1 MKELLISIVLYKT
14 NLKDISRCI
23 NSIRKFRPEQKII
36 FIDNS
41 PDKNLKKF
49 LEDYKFIDYFHSKKN
64 IGYGAGHNI
73 AIRKSIKHGFK
84 YHLVINADI
93 YFESD
98 VLNEMISYMNTNENI
113 GNMMPKIMNID
124 GSIQRLCKLIPN
136 PFDLIKRVIF
146 KNPVNFEKDY
156 QFSLKSFK
164 YDKAAFI
171 PYLSGCFMM
180 LRISKIKKIGMFDE
194 RFFMYP
200 EDLDL
205 SRRIALKFDSIFFP
219 KCEVYHKH
227 NAVSKKSLRMFIVHA
242 LNMIIYFNKW
252 GWFIDRKRDIINQK
266 TISLLKNNT

>member
-1 MKELLISIVLYKT
+1 MKDLIISIVLYKT
-14 NLKDISRCI
+14 NINDLSRCV
-23 NSIRKFRPEQKII
+23 NSIRKFRPQQKII

-41 PDKNLKKF
+41 PDENLKKYLKHF
-49 LEDYKFIDYFHSKKN
+49 QFIDYFHSKKN
-64 IGYGAGHNI
+64 LGYGAGHNI
-73 AIRKSIKHGFK
+73 AIRKSIKNGFK

-98 VLNEMISYMNTNENI
+98 VLSQMISYMNKNENI

-136 PFDLIKRVIF
+136 PNDLIKRVIF
-146 KNPVNFEKDY
+146 KNPNRFEKEY
-156 QFSLKSFK
+156 EFSLKSFK
-164 YDKAAFI
+164 YDKVAFI

-180 LRISKIKKIGMFDE
+180 LRISKIKIIGLFDE

-219 KCEVYHKH
+219 KCKVFHKH
-227 NAVSKKSLRMFIVHA
+227 NADSKKNLKLFFIHA
-242 LNMIIYFNKW
+242 INMVIYFNKW
-252 GWFIDRKRDIINQK
+252 GWFIDRERDIINQK
-266 TISLLKNNT
+266 TVSLIENN